1 MCGPLKGEAQERGKL
16 PTVNGVFPIVC
27 AILAA
32 FAPVPRSIS
41 VPSISVKHLPSAVV
55 IMSGA
60 WQLSSHL
67 IVHISQHVL
76 PAADW
81 NRGSAGCCG
90 VSVLQGGSPH
100 RWGSLGLSLVLW
112 LAVRFLPLGLQPGP
126 GCAFQC
132 SCFISA
138 GLPGWAPVLAVETGP
153 LSRG

>member
-1 MCGPLKGEAQERGKL
+1 MCGPLKGEAQQRGKL
-16 PTVNGVFPIVC
+16 PTVNGAFPTVC

-32 FAPVPRSIS
+32 FAPVPRSVS

-76 PAADW
+76 PAADL
-81 NRGSAGCCG
+81 NKGSAGCFG

-100 RWGSLGLSLVLW
+100 RWGSLGLSLVL
-112 LAVRFLPLGLQPGP
+112 AGIQVPAPGIQSGP
-126 GCAFQC
+126 GCAVQ
-132 SCFISA
+132 SPCFIPA